1 MLLKVENMSCQHC
14 VNAVT
19 RALQALD
26 PLAQVE
32 VDLETGEIRASGG
45 FDADAAITALAEAD
59 YPATLL
65 AVEG

>member
-32 VDLETGEIRASGG
+32 VDLENGEVRASGG
-45 FDADAAITALAEAD
+45 FDADAAITALAEED